1 MGAIHAVRDAMQYI
15 AALALANASV
25 CAQSAR
31 PADVS
36 LPLARGSAHTRRTS
50 LTPQR
55 RTRLA
60 VLLPLVILTAC
71 ASSPE
76 SSSTTSTSSS
86 TLHPSATA
94 APATRYNVSR
104 FPIEHYDQDVD
115 RWIRPDAPN
124 YDQPLLSAQEQAK
137 RFAAFR
143 ARYFGTAPR
152 DPSPWNGAWLS
163 TSLLNAAGASQI
175 ADSQARRARRFDNNR
190 PGVRKTYGENFQPHT
205 PAWARAIETNMALA
219 QLDADHASWAY
230 DPRRRGI
237 TVDNALVRL
246 LPTRDPAFY
255 DFREAGEGYPF
266 DALQD
271 SALRPGTPVYALARS
286 NDGAWLLVYS
296 PDLIGWV
303 EARTVASVDERF
315 VATWRAAAQ
324 RELGAIV
331 QGDVPLADTVPG
343 TTNAIYRTFAPIGTV
358 LPMTRSR
365 DGRQFAMIPVAD
377 AQRRAQIRM
386 TALDASALVPMPWT
400 LTPRHMAQVM
410 KQQIGHP
417 YGWGNTLFY
426 NDCSAETRSLF
437 APFGVWLPRHSSDQL
452 RAGKRT
458 DLRHADI
465 DTRLRVLAERGRPL
479 MTLIHI
485 NGHIMLYLGNATRA
499 TPAGGDETASVP
511 MTYQNVWGLSPAD
524 NSRRNVIGGSVILP
538 LLKTYPEDPDVRSLA
553 GKPLFEISVIG
564 GDASDSGDS
573 AHAPDVESEEEMPQ

>member
-1 MGAIHAVRDAMQYI
+1 M
-15 AALALANASV
+15 LA
-25 CAQSAR
+25 
-31 PADVS
+31 
-36 LPLARGSAHTRRTS
+36 
-50 LTPQR
+50 
-55 RTRLA
+55 
-60 VLLPLVILTAC
+60 AC
-71 ASSPE
+71 ASAPE
-76 SSSTTSTSSS
+76 SLSTASTSSS
-86 TLHPSATA
+86 TSHPSATT

-175 ADSQARRARRFDNNR
+175 ADSQGRRVRRFDNSR

-230 DPRRRGI
+230 DARRRGI

-271 SALRPGTPVYALARS
+271 SALRPGTPVYTLARS

-485 NGHIMLYLGNATRA
+485 NGHIMLYLGNATQATQA
-499 TPAGGDETASVP
+499 TPAGGDDTASVP